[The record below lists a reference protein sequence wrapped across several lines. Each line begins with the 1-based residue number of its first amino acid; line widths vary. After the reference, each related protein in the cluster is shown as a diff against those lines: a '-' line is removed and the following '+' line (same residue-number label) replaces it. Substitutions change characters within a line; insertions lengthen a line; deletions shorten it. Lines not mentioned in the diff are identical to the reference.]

1 VRLRLRLRLRFL
13 FLRIRAVGL
22 FVVFPLFPFL
32 VFSSFLF
39 VSSDRGF
46 VCIRAIAFFLKR
58 FSPHLLC
65 VYHVFIVCISC
76 VYRVLVLS
84 AALPRCEH
92 NPAKVAAVTRMVLV
106 WGYNSQKKISNVE

>member
-1 VRLRLRLRLRFL
+1 
-13 FLRIRAVGL
+13 
-22 FVVFPLFPFL
+22 
-32 VFSSFLF
+32 
-39 VSSDRGF
+39 
-46 VCIRAIAFFLKR
+46 
-58 FSPHLLC
+58 LC